1 MHHSNDRA
9 PREDVLLAAAASAWL
24 AERGVSGDGPSHLIA
39 DEVAAADFRV
49 ARVWHTAACVERAA
63 ASGVLF
69 AEVIADGNA
78 EVSLGGTTHAIA
90 SGDLVVSPE
99 GGPLA
104 LTAVDRLARFEFEI
118 RIVGSGLS
126 PAVVDVLRSGVVIA
140 DAAPSF
146 RPVLLAAVNAA
157 FNAGLDP
164 DAAGFASFR
173 LATTSLLAGFLDEAL
188 APRLVG
194 RSSSEA
200 LLHRRALDALALHAA
215 DPAFSAGALAR
226 ELAVSERHLRRIFQG
241 RGTTPGAALRD
252 ARLARAHALLSA
264 PAPLP
269 PGDAARLA
277 GFRSPR
283 ALRRAAAQRDTAV

>member
-1 MHHSNDRA
+1 MHLSTDRA
-9 PREDVLLAAAASAWL
+9 PREDVLLAAAAAAWL
-24 AERGVSGDGPSHLIA
+24 AERGVAGVGPSHLIA
-39 DEVAAADFRV
+39 DEVVAGDFRA
-49 ARVWHTAACVERAA
+49 ARIWHTSAQLERAA
-63 ASGVLF
+63 APGVLF
-69 AEVIADGNA
+69 AAVVADGEA
-78 EVSLGGTTHAIA
+78 EVGLGGRTHAIA

-99 GGPLA
+99 GGPIA
-104 LTAVDRLARFEFEI
+104 LIAADRIARFEFEI
-118 RIVGSGLS
+118 RIAGSGLS

-188 APRLVG
+188 APRLIG
-194 RSSSEA
+194 RPSSEA

-241 RGTTPGAALRD
+241 RGTTPGTALRD
-252 ARLARAHALLSA
+252 ARLARAQALLSA

-277 GFRSPR
+277 GFRSAR
-283 ALRRAAAQRDTAV
+283 ALRRAAARRDTAV